1 MTLFDSL
8 LPALLSYPAA
18 LALTLVLALVG
29 CGQASQPASSGGEES
44 QEGDTITIVDHNDNT
59 VQVPRDVQRIVVC
72 DILPLPSVLA
82 VFFDSAEKIVGMTD
96 TSMSAAKNGLLGH
109 AGIGP
114 KAFGRIPGEKLRH
127 GPFHPHIQRKRLQAA

>member
-1 MTLFDSL
+1 MKLWKRSACL
-8 LPALLSYPAA
+8 L
-18 LALTLVLALVG
+18 LALTLVLALAG
-29 CGQASQPASSGGEES
+29 CGQSSQPASSGGEES

-96 TSMSAAKNGLLGH
+96 TSMSAAANGLLGH
-109 AGIGP
+109 AQPSTTLDIYSH
-114 KAFGRIPGEKLRH
+114 AFDKN
-127 GPFHPHIQRKRLQAA
+127 KRLAGQKLSEAMGL